1 MDFSQYLQSVV
12 SGISIGMIYVLIALG
27 LTLVFGIMEIVNFAH
42 GTLYMLGAYAIWG
55 FFAVWGVN
63 YVLALALTIAIL
75 FVAGVIIE
83 RFFYRP
89 LRGKF
94 LTCFI
99 MALGLS
105 IVFENSALI
114 AFGPREKDIPTTFP
128 GVLQFQGVFISGER
142 LAMVLISIVLV
153 VGLFILIQRTKLGRS
168 MRSVQQD
175 GDAAALQGVSRDFIF
190 LMTMGIGTA
199 LAGAAAGL
207 VAPISYAYPFMG
219 EGALMK
225 SFIIIIVGGMG
236 SIPGA
241 VLGGLVLGLIES
253 FGLIWMNST
262 QVQVL
267 LFGLVVLML
276 LIRPQGF
283 MGRA

>member
-1 MDFSQYLQSVV
+1 MDLTPYFQSAV
-12 SGISIGMIYVLIALG
+12 SGVSIGMIYVLIALG
-27 LTLVFGIMEIVNFAH
+27 LTLVFGVMEIVNFAH

-55 FFAVWGVN
+55 FFAAWGVN
-63 YVLALALTIAIL
+63 YILALGITIAIL
-75 FVAGVIIE
+75 FVAGAVIE
-83 RFFYRP
+83 RLFYRP

-128 GVLQFQGVFISGER
+128 GLLRIGDVAISGER
-142 LAMVLISIVLV
+142 LAMVLMSIVLV
-153 VGLFILIQRTKLGRS
+153 VGLFYLIQWTRLGRS
-168 MRSVQQD
+168 MRAVQQD
-175 GDAAALQGVSRDFIF
+175 SDAASLQGISKDFVF
-190 LMTMGIGTA
+190 LMTMGIGSA

-207 VAPISYAYPFMG
+207 ISPLYYANPFLG
-219 EGALMK
+219 ESALMK

-241 VLGGLVLGLIES
+241 VLGGLLLGLIES
-253 FGLIWMNST
+253 FGVLWLSST

-276 LIRPQGF
+276 LVRPQGL

>member
-1 MDFSQYLQSVV
+1 MELTPYFQSVV

-63 YVLALALTIAIL
+63 YILALAITIAIL
-75 FVAGVIIE
+75 FVAGAIIE
-83 RFFYRP
+83 RLFYRP

-128 GVLQFQGVFISGER
+128 GVLSFQGVFISGER
-142 LAMVLISIVLV
+142 LAMVLLSMVLV
-153 VGLFILIQRTKLGRS
+153 IGLFLLIQRTKLGRS
-168 MRSVQQD
+168 MRAVQQD
-175 GDAAALQGVSRDFIF
+175 GDAAALQGVSRDYIF
-190 LMTMGIGTA
+190 LMTMGIGSA

-207 VAPISYAYPFMG
+207 VSPLLFANPFLG

-241 VLGGLVLGLIES
+241 MIGGLLLGLIES
-253 FGLIWMNST
+253 FGILWLNST
-262 QVQVL
+262 QVQVV

-276 LIRPQGF
+276 LVRPQGF